1 MTMTSRLLNVEWLEI
16 PRHLVQIGVQV
27 GKEVRKLRNSLE
39 ILDNFG
45 QRSRKL
51 CDVRRNEG
59 NSSLRILVLIRY
71 RV

>member
-39 ILDNFG
+39 ILDNLG
-45 QRSRKL
+45 QRSRKS

-59 NSSLRILVLIRY
+59 NSSLRMLVLIRY